1 MVAPIVLAAFILGL
15 VLPLVVYAHNK
26 QSLTAIGPQQGE
38 YKSLLSDTMDSLED
52 VISYGNEQLVYNR
65 IQHMMSTVDANKGII
80 ERGMNLGNTLFLGG
94 VQITVVIVAILAA
107 NALTGA
113 WASVMVAV
121 AAIGTQ
127 AWFEALQPM
136 IAAVHHVL
144 KVKWLQVVS

>member
-1 MVAPIVLAAFILGL
+1 MVI
-15 VLPLVVYAHNK
+15 K
-26 QSLTAIGPQQGE
+26 E
-38 YKSLLSDTMDSLED
+38 LL
-52 VISYGNEQLVYNR
+52 N
-65 IQHMMSTVDANKGII
+65 
-80 ERGMNLGNTLFLGG
+80 RGMNFRKRHYSFGG
-94 VQITVVIVAILAA
+94 VQLTVVVVAIMAA

-144 KVKWLQVVS
+144 KVK